1 MTRTKVIFTRKLAS
15 SNRFQAY
22 FTLFQERLKISS
34 LQQLQAKEKEVLEN
48 KITQLEAQLEA
59 QIKVIRNLE
68 EKDTLTCTN
77 LKNLESELSLRQQV
91 SLLDYFLELA

>member
-1 MTRTKVIFTRKLAS
+1 MLIN
-15 SNRFQAY
+15 SNLAY

-59 QIKVIRNLE
+59 QNKVIRNLE
-68 EKDTLTCTN
+68 EKDTLVSTN
-77 LKNLESELSLRQQV
+77 LKNLESELTLRQQV
-91 SLLDYFLELA
+91 ILFLTYKVCLSLLFEVWLEI

>member
-1 MTRTKVIFTRKLAS
+1 MLINWNL
-15 SNRFQAY
+15 AY

-59 QIKVIRNLE
+59 QNKVIRNLE
-68 EKDTLTCTN
+68 EKDTLVSTN
-77 LKNLESELSLRQQV
+77 LKNLESELTLRQQV
-91 SLLDYFLELA
+91 ILFLAYCLPF